1 MALYEADWV
10 GLDRGREGLWDRTI
24 WMGVL
29 EAVGRYPGN
38 DVYDPSAPIYAWLER
53 RFPRNAWMSIATGEA
68 RPLFRDYANAWTDTK
83 VLSLEG
89 HKFRLTPL
97 GKKVV
102 RGEVSQEKVVEAAMA
117 SFRTEAGEN
126 PYAILAAA
134 LLEARTP
141 LGIGD
146 LFHGVMRRYRPGSD
160 RLVDALRLGRRSRE
174 QLTFTRK
181 RRLRNMMTLLELVGG
196 AVKSGN
202 AWSTA
207 DDAVLSRI
215 ASGSV
220 ALSPGGGAST
230 GGSGVRP
237 TSRGQIG
244 RPFQA
249 VPETEGAT
257 SRTPVTFDPDK
268 LGKARLE
275 HAKVQNEY
283 SGHLQ
288 SLRIDALEPAAGD
301 PLFDL
306 AWVAGREFFVCEV
319 KTVSTSNESQQVR
332 LGIGQVLDYR
342 FQLSGRHSRT
352 IPVLLLSRPPQSPD
366 WEALCDSLGIRLAW
380 KVGGQFSWP

>member
-1 MALYEADWV
+1 
-10 GLDRGREGLWDRTI
+10 
-24 WMGVL
+24 MGVL

-134 LLEARTP
+134 LLEARTT
-141 LGIGD
+141 LDIDD
-146 LFHGVMRRYRPGSD
+146 LFHGVMRRFRPGVD
-160 RLVDALRLGRRSRE
+160 RLSNSLRLGRRSRE
-174 QLTFTRK
+174 HLTDTRR
-181 RRLRNMMTLLELVGG
+181 RRLRNMMTLLVLVGG
-196 AVKSGN
+196 AVRSADGW
-202 AWSTA
+202 ATA
-207 DDAVLSRI
+207 DDAVLLRI
-215 ASGSV
+215 VSGSV
-220 ALSPGGGAST
+220 VLSPVVGPPTRGPVTRATGGGK
-230 GGSGVRP
+230 
-237 TSRGQIG
+237 IG

-257 SRTPVTFDPDK
+257 SRTPVVFDPDK

-275 HAKVQNEY
+275 HAQVQNEY
-283 SGHLQ
+283 AIHLA
-288 SLRIDALEPAAGD
+288 SHGIDVLEPAAGD

-306 AWVAGREFFVCEV
+306 AWTRGRQFLVCEV
-319 KTVSTSNESQQVR
+319 KTVSTSNEAQQIR

-342 FQLSGRHSRT
+342 FQLAGRHSKT
-352 IPVLLLSRPPQSPD
+352 TSVLLLSRPPQSPQ

-380 KVGGQFSWP
+380 KMGGTFSWP